1 MRTIITISG
10 KENPEPLR
18 NKLKKYLTGK
28 RQNKKK
34 LSDFYGAL
42 PDTYGDGLNYQIKGR
57 IEWI

>member
-1 MRTIITISG
+1 
-10 KENPEPLR
+10 
-18 NKLKKYLTGK
+18 LKKYLTGK